1 MKQVTVLAP
10 AKINLA
16 LDVTGVRQ
24 DGYHTLDMIMQAV
37 NLYEVITLRKG
48 VGVKL
53 KCNVPYVP
61 CNEKNTAHKAARL
74 FFEYA
79 KIDGGVDITIE
90 KHVPVKAGM
99 AGGSADA
106 AGVLV
111 GLNMLYGTGLSVEQL
126 CELGIKIGADV
137 PFAIKGG
144 TARVKGIGEEITPL
158 KPFLYYYITVVMPS
172 AGISTPAAFKR
183 YDELG
188 TDIRPDCDKLQ
199 KAIESY
205 NLEDMCKEV
214 KNSLQ
219 FSSAA
224 KDTDAICKALNENGA
239 LASMMTGSGAAV
251 FGIYSSQEKALQ
263 AKNILSKTYEQTF
276 CLEPIS
282 GGVKFKSL

>member
-1 MKQVTVLAP
+1 MKQITVLAP

-24 DGYHTLDMIMQAV
+24 DGYHTLDMIMQTV
-37 NLYEVITLRKG
+37 NLYEVITLRKAT
-48 VGVKL
+48 GVKL
-53 KCNVPYVP
+53 KCNIPYVP
-61 CNEKNTAHKAARL
+61 CNEKNTAYKAARL
-74 FFEYA
+74 FFEHTGT
-79 KIDGGVDITIE
+79 IGGADIIIE
-90 KHVPVKAGM
+90 KHIPVKAGM

-111 GLNMLYGTGLSVEQL
+111 GLNKLYGTGLSLQQL
-126 CELGIKIGADV
+126 CEMGIKIGADV
-137 PFAIKGG
+137 PFAIMGG

-188 TDIRPDCDKLQ
+188 TDARPDCDKLQ
-199 KAIESY
+199 KAILDY
-205 NLEDMCKEV
+205 NLEEMCKEV

-224 KDTDAICKALNENGA
+224 KSTDDICRQLNENGA

-251 FGIYSSQEKALQ
+251 FGIFASQEKALQ
-263 AKNILSKTYEQTF
+263 AKKVLGREYRQTF

-282 GGVKFKSL
+282 GGVEIKSF